1 MSWAETMISS
11 ATVALHD
18 RATNDEGI
26 FRSTQPTSWDPYEVW
41 LTRVKQP
48 RDRAAQVV
56 TASASNPTLHVSGSV
71 QIARARDLNLCP
83 TSTVNA
89 RTTAATGSS

>member
-1 MSWAETMISS
+1 MSWAETMISR

-18 RATNDEGI
+18 RAANDEGI
-26 FRSTQPTSWDPYEVW
+26 FRSAQPTSWDPYEVW

-56 TASASNPTLHVSGSV
+56 TASDPTLHVSGSV
-71 QIARARDLNLCP
+71 QIARTRDLNLCP

-89 RTTAATGSS
+89 RTPAATGSS

>member
-1 MSWAETMISS
+1 MISS
-11 ATVALHD
+11 ATVALRD
-18 RATNDEGI
+18 RAASDEGS

-56 TASASNPTLHVSGSV
+56 TASASNRTLNV
-71 QIARARDLNLCP
+71 
-83 TSTVNA
+83 
-89 RTTAATGSS
+89 

>member
-11 ATVALHD
+11 ATVALRDHP
-18 RATNDEGI
+18 ANDEGT
-26 FRSTQPTSWDPYEVW
+26 FRSTQPTSWDPYDVW

-56 TASASNPTLHVSGSV
+56 TASASNPTLDV
-71 QIARARDLNLCP
+71 
-83 TSTVNA
+83 
-89 RTTAATGSS
+89 